1 MKIPRL
7 LALAA
12 MTLGTCQATLAQ
24 TRTPACPFL
33 GQPVKLTKK
42 TIAVFTAAG
51 KFLRDAQDKEVA
63 ADARVLA
70 CNEELGLVK
79 ILLDG
84 KENWVDRLA
93 VSIRPAGGGTCVT
106 KSPTRA
112 ADRTEPVSSGIGENC
127 VPEKSPP

>member
-1 MKIPRL
+1 MKILRL

-12 MTLGTCQATLAQ
+12 MSLGICQATFAQ
-24 TRTPACPFL
+24 ARSTACPYL

-63 ADARVLA
+63 ADSRVLA

-93 VSIRPAGGGTCVT
+93 ISIRPAGGGACVT
-106 KSPTRA
+106 KSPSRA

-127 VPEKSPP
+127 VPEKSHP